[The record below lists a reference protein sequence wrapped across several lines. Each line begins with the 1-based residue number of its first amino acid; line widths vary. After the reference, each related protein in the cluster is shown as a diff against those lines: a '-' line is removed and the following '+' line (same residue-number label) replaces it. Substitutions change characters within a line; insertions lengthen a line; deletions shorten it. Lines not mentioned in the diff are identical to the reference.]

1 MNKGFYVCPRT
12 NIDIFTYNPNIA
24 ANAQQSDC
32 KHNIF
37 NNGLNRRANAVSA
50 YEL

>member
-1 MNKGFYVCPRT
+1 MNKGLYVCPRT

-32 KHNIF
+32 KHNIP
-37 NNGLNRRANAVSA
+37 GSHRNRQTKAVYG